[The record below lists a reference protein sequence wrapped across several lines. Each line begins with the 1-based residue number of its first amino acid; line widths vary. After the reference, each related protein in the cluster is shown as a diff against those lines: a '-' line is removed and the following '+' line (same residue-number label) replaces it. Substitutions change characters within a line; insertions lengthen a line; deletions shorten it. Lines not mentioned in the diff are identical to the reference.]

1 MTDYEIK
8 TKLEQVESKH
18 HELSKLLEERHA
30 IIQKDLE
37 DLKSRPVKNRDLWD
51 KLGTLTPLISGVLIS
66 GIGIYF
72 THSNN
77 ETQHKIQEVQT
88 IEKLIPHLTG
98 DDAEKKMAIIAISTL
113 TNPETAAKI
122 AQMFPSKGTV
132 QALKSIADQGNKQ
145 ERDVAKRALA
155 TSFKSLGEGM
165 EAHADKG
172 AEAQQYYQKALDVQE
187 DVYGANSTKLVDTLV
202 KLGRLS
208 EKQSKL
214 EDAVSYYNRARQT
227 MIRNNMSK
235 TRDFQNIL
243 TSLSHLYKQTGKMS
257 LANDF
262 SQKAAA
268 LGKDLDSGKAP
279 EKSSIISPAPAP
291 STDVDHDTSE
301 DSPDDF
307 QPIQS
312 PGIGGGGD
320 SNQEQVKVVNP
331 IQDAA
336 SSTQLFPSEKN
347 RDGSS
352 MDSPFS
358 N

>member
-30 IIQKDLE
+30 TIQKDLE
-37 DLKSRPVKNRDLWD
+37 DLKKRPVKNRDLWD

-132 QALKSIADQGNKQ
+132 QALKSIADQGDKK
-145 ERDVAKRALA
+145 EREVAKRALA
-155 TSFKSLGEGM
+155 TSFKTLGEGM

-208 EKQSKL
+208 EKQGKFEEAISF
-214 EDAVSYYNRARQT
+214 YNRARQT
-227 MIRNNMSK
+227 MIHNHMSK

-243 TSLSHLYKQTGKMS
+243 DTLSRLYKQTGKMS

-268 LGKDLDSGKAP
+268 LGKDLDSGKAVD
-279 EKSSIISPAPAP
+279 KDSIISPAPAP

-307 QPIQS
+307 QPIQAS
-312 PGIGGGGD
+312 GGGGD
-320 SNQEQVKVVNP
+320 SNQEPVKVVNP

-336 SSTQLFPSEKN
+336 STTQLFPSEKN
-347 RDGSS
+347 RDANS